1 MSRTKWRLTKG
12 DAQLDFSHANAPP
25 PHHVSD
31 EFLCETTACVY
42 LARVVPVSELRKRV
56 RRRFVANEY
65 PSSIERLYAWSPDE
79 AVPQFYDDPSVFS
92 ASNRDAESANGAVGL
107 GDLRVPSRRGWGDD
121 AAAFVKK
128 HRALLE
134 SDFVAARLPKW
145 IDLTFGVALFGDPAV
160 SEKNVMAPSADPTR
174 PDANARVAVF
184 FHPAPAARRTRAPR
198 RRNER

>member
-1 MSRTKWRLTKG
+1 MTKRTTSRRTTSTRDDDKKKVARLVADEVAFNERGGTRNSG
-12 DAQLDFSHANAPP
+12 FLLRERVA

-107 GDLRVPSRRGWGDD
+107 GDLRVPSRRGLG
-121 AAAFVKK
+121 AM
-128 HRALLE
+128 
-134 SDFVAARLPKW
+134 
-145 IDLTFGVALFGDPAV
+145 T
-160 SEKNVMAPSADPTR
+160 
-174 PDANARVAVF
+174 
-184 FHPAPAARRTRAPR
+184 R
-198 RRNER
+198 RRS